1 MDRFVFE
8 QEQHRRWMWMRVDA
22 AGEIV
27 GVSLDSF
34 PYYLKCVV
42 DAMQHGFDGKP
53 FFVGADG
60 EICSPIR

>member
-1 MDRFVFE
+1 
-8 QEQHRRWMWMRVDA
+8 MWMRVDA